1 MLETVR
7 RLVEQP
13 TQHADVRCTIH
24 NRGLRFVVETH
35 PIRGKS
41 GSNIEHVDWQT
52 LDQCASA
59 LAAEVILEEAYNRA
73 VEGADQ
79 LVQQGPTVLLHGG
92 PYAGQLM
99 GWDGGD
105 TIKVSEKPE
114 GKIGFDPAPRVPRD
128 GTYRRT
134 TRGEFRWAGWE
145 TSNGG

>member
-24 NRGLRFVVETH
+24 SRGLRFVVETH

-79 LVQQGPTVLLHGG
+79 LVQQGPMVTLHGG
-92 PYAGQLM
+92 PMDGDRVS
-99 GWDGGD
+99 WTGGD
-105 TIKVSEKPE
+105 TIKVTETRQE
-114 GKIGFDPAPRVPRD
+114 QGMGFVNKLRPPRD
-128 GTYRRT
+128 GIYRRT
-134 TRGEFRWAGWE
+134 TRGEFRWAGWDA
-145 TSNGG
+145 T

>member
-24 NRGLRFVVETH
+24 SRGLRFVVETH

-52 LDQCASA
+52 LDQCVSA
-59 LAAEVILEEAYNRA
+59 LAAETILTEAYNRA

-79 LVQQGPTVLLHGG
+79 LLQQGPTVTLHGG
-92 PYAGQLM
+92 PMDGDRVS
-99 GWDGGD
+99 WSGGD
-105 TIKVSEKPE
+105 TIKVQEKRE
-114 GKIGFDPAPRVPRD
+114 VGIGFDPTPRAPRD
-128 GTYRRT
+128 GIYRRT
-134 TRGEFRWAGWE
+134 TRGDFRWAGWE
-145 TSNGG
+145 TSNG